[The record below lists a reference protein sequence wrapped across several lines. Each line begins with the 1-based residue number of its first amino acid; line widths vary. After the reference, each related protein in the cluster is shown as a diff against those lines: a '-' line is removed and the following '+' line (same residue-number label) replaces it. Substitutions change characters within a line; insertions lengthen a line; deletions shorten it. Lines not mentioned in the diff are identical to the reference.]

1 MRDRAAA
8 ARAHTPEDPVGAR
21 SKDADLWHGG
31 IVPYEI
37 NPDLGNIE
45 AIHTAIKT
53 FEQQTNV
60 RFVGRLIQ
68 DDYIRFSKQTQGNAN
83 SRDGRVGGLQYV
95 NASGNDVGTLL
106 HEIAH
111 ALGMMH
117 EHQRADRDDFVIFHA
132 DRVTEDPDQY
142 AKLGTANFTETYDF
156 TSLMHYN
163 AGDPGNPIF
172 ESRTGVP
179 IPGDIGGTGILTVTD
194 LALLETLY
202 PAAPVIRRTDGESG
216 AGGVLQTSSIA
227 VPSVNDT
234 AILANAIQN
243 ASGRYQ
249 VVLWRIRHNGVV
261 QRMGDPA
268 GATGGEA
275 SLVQMV
281 PVGQLAVSAM
291 RNASGDLLLISHG
304 SDFERLADSAGQAGE
319 IRDLRLVSLNDTRV
333 LTVCISG
340 ADRIFGIVWDIPPD
354 GSITRWFDS
363 GTSGPG
369 AKSVAATV
377 FQNDGSRQVVAILY
391 ANGSG
396 NLVLSTWRVDAGSI
410 VPVADSGDQMGAA
423 DFAQVVSTATGHLVV
438 VCRDG
443 NQNLLLIPFAVAA
456 DGSTI
461 QRVAGGEGRAGQV
474 REVAAV
480 ARPYGLL
487 TAVISSGGH
496 VLPIKWAI
504 DAAGKITRLGEGGTQ
519 AGEGSLISVAALPF
533 PDQATVCTVVRN
545 GSGNLLP
552 ITWDDAD
559 GPGELS
565 VV

>member
-1 MRDRAAA
+1 
-8 ARAHTPEDPVGAR
+8 VGAR
-21 SKDADLWHGG
+21 SKDSELWRGG

-37 NPDLGNIE
+37 NPDLGNIVT
-45 AIHTAIKT
+45 IHTAIRT
-53 FEQQTNV
+53 IEQQTNV
-60 RFVGRLIQ
+60 RFVGRFIQ
-68 DDYIRFSKQTQGNAN
+68 DDFIRFSKQTQGNAN
-83 SRDGRVGGLQYV
+83 SRDGRQGGRQFV
-95 NASGNDVGTLL
+95 NASLNDVGTLI

-117 EHQRADRDDFVIFHA
+117 EHQREDRDDFVIFHE
-132 DRVTEDPDQY
+132 DRVTEDLDQY
-142 AKLGTANFTETYDF
+142 TKRDTRTFTETYDF
-156 TSLMHYN
+156 KSLMHYH

-179 IPGDIGGTGILTVTD
+179 APGEIGGNGTLTVTD
-194 LALLETLY
+194 LTLLGELY
-202 PAAPVIRRTDGESG
+202 PAAPVIRRTDGASG
-216 AGGVLQTSSIA
+216 AGGVLQTSSMV

-268 GATGGEA
+268 GATGGKA

-281 PVGQLAVSAM
+281 PVGRLSVSAM
-291 RNASGDLLLISHG
+291 KNASGDLLLISHG
-304 SDFERLADSAGQAGE
+304 NDFERLADSAGQAGE
-319 IRDLRLVSLNDTRV
+319 IQGLALVSLNDTRV
-333 LTVCISG
+333 LTVCVSG
-340 ADRIFGIVWDIPPD
+340 SDRVLGIVWDIPPN
-354 GSITRWFDS
+354 GSITRFFDS
-363 GTSGPG
+363 GTNGPR

-377 FQNDGSRQVVAILY
+377 FQNDGSRQIVAVLY
-391 ANGSG
+391 ENGSG
-396 NLVLSTWRVDAGSI
+396 NLVLSTWRVDAGSMK
-410 VPVADSGDQMGAA
+410 PVADSGAQMGAG
-423 DFAQVVSTATGHLVV
+423 DFAQVVSTPTGHLVV

-443 NQNLLLIPFAVAA
+443 NQNLLLIPFAVSA

-461 QRVAGGEGRAGQV
+461 DRVTGGEGRAGKV
-474 REVAAV
+474 REIAAV

-504 DAAGKITRLGEGGTQ
+504 DAGGRITRLGEGGTQ
-519 AGEGSLISVAALPF
+519 AGDGSMISAAALPF